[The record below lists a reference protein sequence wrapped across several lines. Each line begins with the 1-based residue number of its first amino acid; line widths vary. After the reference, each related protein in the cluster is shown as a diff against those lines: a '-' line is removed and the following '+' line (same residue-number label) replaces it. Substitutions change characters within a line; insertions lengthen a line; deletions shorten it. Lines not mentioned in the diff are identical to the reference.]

1 MRRRADGERGSRR
14 TRGQVSAGAGAEMDT
29 RLMHADPE
37 AAMREIRRLRAAAQ
51 EARPESLSG

>member
-1 MRRRADGERGSRR
+1 MRRRADGERGGRR
-14 TRGQVSAGAGAEMDT
+14 TRGAGADLDA

-51 EARPESLSG
+51 EARPEP